1 MALTKEELQEV
12 IKSAIAPLN
21 DKVAELEKSLVAKED
36 EAPAVEP
43 TTEDETPTEA
53 EVLAEELKKSLAS
66 IETRLDK
73 VEKAR
78 GIAKSLEEETIE
90 VEKAETSV
98 WDGLF

>member
-21 DKVAELEKSLVAKED
+21 DKVTELEKSLIAKED
-36 EAPAVEP
+36 ET

-73 VEKAR
+73 VEKSR
-78 GIAKSLEEETIE
+78 GIAKSLEEETTE

>member
-21 DKVAELEKSLVAKED
+21 DKVAELEKSLIAKEST
-36 EAPAVEP
+36 PAVEP
-43 TTEDETPTEA
+43 TTEGETPTEA

-73 VEKAR
+73 VEKSR